1 MAFWTEIISITG
13 GGNYQVKISS
23 TDTTGNYLINKLV
36 AGANI
41 TIIQNNPGSNE
52 TLTINGDFINLTT
65 TQRLALTPYNGLTV
79 FDTTLNAP
87 MIYVNGGWGTILLN

>member
-1 MAFWTEIISITG
+1 MAFWTEIISIS
-13 GGNYQVKISS
+13 GGNYQIKISS
-23 TDTTGNYLINKLV
+23 TDTTPDYLINKLV

-41 TIIQNNPGSNE
+41 TIVKNNSGGDE
-52 TLTINGDFINLTT
+52 TLNINGDFPSLTT

-79 FDTTLNAP
+79 YDTTLNTP